1 MSDSIG
7 ELPFHYWLKQPGLF
21 RYPVIWT
28 NNTKGNNS
36 VDRVFV
42 YALNTVKKLPRSG
55 SARPPP
61 ADRLQLYGLYK
72 QSMEGDVDRV
82 MDRPGGEGE
91 EIQAERSR
99 WDAWHQ
105 QKGLSRTEAKRR
117 YISTLIETMHK
128 YASTTPDARELV
140 SELEFVWDQ
149 IKSNTA
155 SSSSS
160 SPMHNSALQG
170 QLPPTYPSASD
181 GGPMRILRPTS
192 QGEDDETNDDQYD
205 DAGDDRPYN
214 AEQPHHGGPR
224 DEVGNTRGYRDGEE
238 ETRNRKWR
246 RRVEQALVRMTAE
259 VAALREQLES
269 NRLFGG
275 KRRRSLWDWMLWLVL
290 FTLKHA
296 LIDAVF
302 ITIALLWMRWKRDK
316 RLEQASAMAV
326 GVVREK
332 ARTLKFPKR

>member
-1 MSDSIG
+1 
-7 ELPFHYWLKQPGLF
+7 
-21 RYPVIWT
+21 
-28 NNTKGNNS
+28 
-36 VDRVFV
+36 
-42 YALNTVKKLPRSG
+42 
-55 SARPPP
+55 
-61 ADRLQLYGLYK
+61 
-72 QSMEGDVDRV
+72 
-82 MDRPGGEGE
+82 
-91 EIQAERSR
+91 
-99 WDAWHQ
+99 
-105 QKGLSRTEAKRR
+105 
-117 YISTLIETMHK
+117 MHK

-192 QGEDDETNDDQYD
+192 QGEDDEADGDQYD

-214 AEQPHHGGPR
+214 AGQPHQFGR
-224 DEVGNTRGYRDGEE
+224 KDEVGNTRGYRDGEE

-269 NRLFGG
+269 NRQFGG

-296 LIDAVF
+296 LVDAVF
-302 ITIALLWMRWKRDK
+302 LGIALLLMRWKRDK